1 MVKSWFKPSL
11 FSYIMT
17 NLANMKAPPTQGPR
31 GAWWHVLDH
40 PERFKVLYR
49 FFSSLSCSPKSM
61 YTYIYIYIYMY
72 TCTDIISGWW
82 FGTMEFYDFPYIG
95 NSNPN

>member
-40 PERFKVLYR
+40 PERFKVLH
-49 FFSSLSCSPKSM
+49 FVQVQV
-61 YTYIYIYIYMY
+61 
-72 TCTDIISGWW
+72 
-82 FGTMEFYDFPYIG
+82 FYSRLPPCKFVG
-95 NSNPN
+95 NHVLMSTIF